1 MAKLIGSYSVLKK
14 LGAGGMATVYLAEH
28 KVLETKVAL
37 KVLLPNLT
45 SDASLRQRFVNEAKM
60 MAGLNHPNIVHLSD
74 FIERGENLVLVME
87 YVDGTPLDRMIG
99 EKYGPIPWE
108 KALPLFKQILA
119 GVACAHSQGIVHRD
133 LKPSNVLVS
142 SEGVAKVTDF
152 GIAKVAGQQ
161 NLTRTGVK
169 LGTLCYMSPEQV
181 LGKQVDQRTDI
192 YSLGA
197 TLYEMLAGKM
207 PRSEGDTSE
216 YQIMK
221 EIIED
226 DLPDP
231 RTFYPHIPGWLV
243 EVIRRAMARDK
254 EQRIS
259 SCEDFL
265 KLLEDGENGRLI
277 GTMDVPAE
285 PEENIQYA
293 EIDSTRSQTE
303 ISTAPS
309 SMDYE
314 QKKRSS
320 AAKPILVIIGI
331 MAAVF
336 VLVLIVNNT
345 GSSRDGSS
353 PAASGDDPLLFEKR
367 FGTSGSDYAWSVA
380 ALSSGGYL
388 VGGYSDPAGSGNCNI
403 LAYKLDE
410 EGEIV
415 WDREYV
421 TQADQSCFSV
431 QEVSDGY
438 LLIAFST
445 PSGETAGDITV
456 RKVNPSGNVR
466 WTRNYGDSAN
476 EWGFVSSALCSN
488 GSLAIVCG
496 NTMDMEEESNVM
508 VINIDPDDGDQNWR
522 REIYQAGIQVPYS
535 VCAGPS
541 NSLLILGRTRDAG
554 DENGDAFLM
563 KVDSNGSMDWVRTYG
578 GSVDEWGRCVQPSP
592 DGGYILA
599 IYTSSYGAGGDAWL
613 VKVNSSG
620 NVVWSRNYGGSG
632 KDWPYAVVADDEGY
646 TVAGRTESY
655 GSGGHDAWLFRT
667 DLDGTM
673 EWSQQYGGSGD
684 DKAYALSETE
694 FGYVLAGM
702 SNTGSSN
709 DQFFVVTTD
718 EEGNTD

>member
-1 MAKLIGSYSVLKK
+1 MSKTIGGYIVTRK
-14 LGAGGMATVYLAEH
+14 LGSGGMATVYLAEH
-28 KVLETKVAL
+28 KVLETKAAL

-142 SEGVAKVTDF
+142 SDGVAKVTDF

-231 RTFYPHIPGWLV
+231 RTFYPHIPAWLV

-259 SCEDFL
+259 SCDDFL

-277 GTMDVPAE
+277 GAMEIPSE
-285 PEENIQYA
+285 PEEIASDSVA
-293 EIDSTRSQTE
+293 ELEHLQTE
-303 ISTAPS
+303 ISASPVS
-309 SMDYE
+309 SDYR
-314 QKKRSS
+314 KGKTSS
-320 AAKPILVIIGI
+320 PMKPVMVIVAI

-336 VLVLIVNNT
+336 VLVMVVKK
-345 GSSRDGSS
+345 GSLQDSNA
-353 PAASGDDPLLFEKR
+353 PVASGNDPLLFEKR
-367 FGTSGSDYAWSVA
+367 FGTSGADYAWSIA

-388 VGGYSDPAGSGNCNI
+388 VGGYTDPAGSGNCNI

-415 WDREYV
+415 WDRNY
-421 TQADQSCFSV
+421 TSQADQSCFSV

-445 PSGETAGDITV
+445 PAGETAGDITV
-456 RKVNPSGNVR
+456 KKINPSGNVR
-466 WTRNYGDSAN
+466 WTRNFGDSAN
-476 EWGFVSSALCSN
+476 EWGFVSSVLCSN

-522 REIYQAGIQVPYS
+522 REIYLPGIQVPYS

-541 NSLLILGRTRDAG
+541 NSLLILGRTREAG

-563 KVDSNGSMDWVRTYG
+563 KVDSNGSMDWSRTYG
-578 GSVDEWGRCVQPSP
+578 GSVDEWGRCVQPAS

-599 IYTSSYGAGGDAWL
+599 IYTSSYGSGGDAWL

-620 NVVWSRNYGGSG
+620 RVDWSRNYGGSG
-632 KDWPYAVVADDEGY
+632 KDWPYAVVADDNGY
-646 TVAGRTESY
+646 SVAGRTESY

-667 DLDGTM
+667 DLDGVV
-673 EWSQQYGGSGD
+673 EWSQQYGGTGD
-684 DKAYALSETE
+684 DKAYALAETE

-709 DQFFVVTTD
+709 EQFYVVTTD
-718 EEGNTD
+718 REGNTD